1 MATPR
6 AEAVKRSAMRAEDM
20 GRHTLS
26 PAEIIILRS
35 EEVRR
40 IMNVCVDDHLRS
52 TSCQYEEVKPIST
65 QAEK

>member
-1 MATPR
+1 
-6 AEAVKRSAMRAEDM
+6 MRAEDM

-35 EEVRR
+35 EEVTRV
-40 IMNVCVDDHLRS
+40 MNVCVDDHLRS